1 MPEGLLIKGGRV
13 LDPAS
18 NLDEICDVFIK
29 EGKVRKIARNINLS
43 YSELIDASDK
53 IVIPGLIDM
62 HVHLREPGREDEET
76 IESGSRAAARGG
88 FTTVCCMPNTD
99 PPIDDPSLV
108 KFIYEQAKSKGVV
121 EVLPVATITKNREGE
136 ELSPMGR
143 LKEAGAIAFSDDGS
157 WVTNSALMRRA
168 LEYVKMLSLP
178 IISHCED
185 KSLSAEGVMNEGYF
199 STVNG
204 LAGIPREAEEVA
216 IFRDLAL
223 AKMTD
228 SSLHL
233 AHVST
238 ANSVRLIRKA
248 KNTGIK
254 VTAEVTPHHLAIS
267 DEGITDFNT
276 NTKVSPPFRG
286 KEDIELLKES
296 LRDNTIDV
304 IATDHAPHTVEEKE
318 RDYEEAPF
326 GVIGLETALSLVL
339 REVVEKKVLSLMQAI
354 ARLTVNPAR
363 ILGID
368 RGEIREEV
376 KANIT
381 IFDPGKSWLVREE
394 EFLSQSSNSPFLG
407 WKLPGKVEWT
417 IIGGK
422 VVYRSEK

>member
-18 NLDEICDVFIK
+18 NLDEMCDVFVK

-76 IESGSRAAARGG
+76 IESGTRAAARGG

-185 KSLSAEGVMNEGYF
+185 RSLSAEGVMNEGYF

-286 KEDIELLKES
+286 KEDIEVLKES

-326 GVIGLETALSLVL
+326 GIIGLETALSLVL

-381 IFDPGKSWLVREE
+381 IFDPGKGWLVREE

>member
-1 MPEGLLIKGGRV
+1 MPQGLLIKGGRV

-62 HVHLREPGREDEET
+62 HVHL
-76 IESGSRAAARGG
+76 
-88 FTTVCCMPNTD
+88 PNTD

-108 KFIYEQAKSKGVV
+108 KFIYEQAKNKGVV

-185 KSLSAEGVMNEGYF
+185 ESLSAEGVMNEGYF

-223 AKMTD
+223 ARMTD

-238 ANSVRLIRKA
+238 ASSVRLIRKA
-248 KNTGIK
+248 KNTGMK

-381 IFDPGKSWLVREE
+381 IFDSGKSWLVREE

-417 IIGGK
+417 IIGGE